1 MQRFIVAAFAA
12 GALAVTAAPALAQYG
27 PPPGE
32 AHDWNHHDDRGGG
45 WDRHDDHGGGRWDL
59 DRRIDWLQQRIDRG
73 QSDGSLDRREARRVR
88 NALHSIVRDEHSAL
102 YVDHGRLTDR
112 HRANLEER
120 LNRLSDQIRWL
131 RANDER
137 RPW

>member
-12 GALAVTAAPALAQYG
+12 GALAATAAPALAQYG
-27 PPPGE
+27 PPPSA
-32 AHDWNHHDDRGGG
+32 AHDWNQ
-45 WDRHDDHGGGRWDL
+45 HDDHGGGWDHRGDHGGGWDL

-88 NALHSIVRDEHSAL
+88 HALHSIVRDEHSAL
-102 YVDHGRLTDR
+102 YVDHGRLSDR
-112 HRANLEER
+112 HRANLQDR
-120 LNRLSDQIRWL
+120 LDRLSDQIRWL